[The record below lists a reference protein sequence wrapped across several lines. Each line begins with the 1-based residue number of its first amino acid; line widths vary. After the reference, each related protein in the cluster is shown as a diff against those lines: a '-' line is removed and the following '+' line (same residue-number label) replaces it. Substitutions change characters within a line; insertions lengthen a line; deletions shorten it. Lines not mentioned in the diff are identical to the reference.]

1 MNIQLLKIKVRHVA
15 GNLAAD
21 HNPLDE
27 RLRAMA
33 LVIGP
38 PTPESYLEARLH
50 VEESLKVDAGS
61 AESWALLARVL
72 MSEYLNGWND
82 IGLKDVDRA
91 EEAYKQALAIDP
103 SVAVAHYAAG
113 FVRRVR
119 GDHAGA
125 LYQFEKAIELNSNLQ
140 VAYVQKANEL
150 VFLGRVKEAVTAGK
164 KAVSLSPRDPSIGV
178 FYWVIG
184 RAYLAEGDY
193 KESAVWLSKSVEE
206 RPNLWF
212 NRAWLI
218 SAYSLTGHDREAR
231 GTLDDF
237 IKTFPMYTLPRK
249 SPKSTTPRIAGTD
262 NDTIRAASKHL
273 FVGLKKAGLH

>member
-1 MNIQLLKIKVRHVA
+1 
-15 GNLAAD
+15 
-21 HNPLDE
+21 
-27 RLRAMA
+27 
-33 LVIGP
+33 
-38 PTPESYLEARLH
+38 
-50 VEESLKVDAGS
+50 
-61 AESWALLARVL
+61 
-72 MSEYLNGWND
+72 MSEYLNGWNNV
-82 IGLKDVDRA
+82 GLKDVDRA

-125 LYQFEKAIELNSNLQ
+125 LERVRESNRVEFEPPGCLCHKRPMSS
-140 VAYVQKANEL
+140 

-184 RAYLAEGDY
+184 RAYFAEGDY

-237 IKTFPMYTLPRK
+237 IKTFPMYTLPRR